1 MQKFRDRNGF
11 SNLLEQPEEIEMV
24 KSMLNANDFTDSRLR
39 AIYETICSSQEA
51 AGGTLKPTEILA
63 MLDNEE
69 LVSRRRELIT
79 TLEDRPEVPFKECI
93 QGLIRRR
100 LETKLK
106 LLQKRIRDAEDSGDD
121 IAIAQI
127 SMEQLEVKRQF
138 DVLVNS
144 H

>member
-1 MQKFRDRNGF
+1 
-11 SNLLEQPEEIEMV
+11 
-24 KSMLNANDFTDSRLR
+24 
-39 AIYETICSSQEA
+39 
-51 AGGTLKPTEILA
+51 
-63 MLDNEE
+63 
-69 LVSRRRELIT
+69 LIT

-138 DVLVNS
+138 DMLVNS